1 MYLQNKYSNWYFNII
16 KQARTRLLSGYAEK
30 HHIIPKSLGGNNTKD
45 NLVALTAREHFVC
58 HLLLT
63 RMTTGEARK
72 KMVFAV
78 FYLTGKGKSN
88 RDNRVKNSRLYSKLK
103 QDLCEIVSLQHK
115 GRKRPGRS
123 VEYKL
128 KQTKAK
134 LGQKNSNFK
143 GFYITP
149 WDKFESSRQAAKNC
163 PSKITANYI
172 IRLCR
177 QNNNTPISYL
187 SLCRSKGYLNSS
199 LLGFTPK
206 QLGFDFCVNT

>member
-88 RDNRVKNSRLYSKLK
+88 RDNRVKNSRLYYKLK

-134 LGQKNSNFK
+134 LGSMEAQGAVATVFGEAFASFLEESPDEAKAIIS
-143 GFYITP
+143 ITREQLVEINNAGTGLILIKR
-149 WDKFESSRQAAKNC
+149 DVFE
-163 PSKITANYI
+163 KIILI
-172 IRLCR
+172 I
-177 QNNNTPISYL
+177 
-187 SLCRSKGYLNSS
+187 
-199 LLGFTPK
+199 
-206 QLGFDFCVNT
+206 